1 MAQSRLLLLLLLLVE
16 QSWSEQRKTY
26 HSKISGSNSRFLFSH
41 YPHGQER
48 GHDEH
53 HQSFKKQLESTTM
66 NEIDIESTT
75 LPPTT
80 IIIEEAPIHSELSY
94 DKSLP
99 LRVLD
104 CMTKVSLMD
113 CSKLYVLQNMESRD
127 YNFETS
133 GNLTHD
139 IQQIL
144 LPSYTRSD
152 NKLFEDRLLRLN
164 STEVDRR
171 INRGLALLFNER
183 QVDLTFMPG
192 FRLQISP
199 SQGDVL
205 EFSIKKQFD
214 FAEEG
219 RGRDKDRNK
228 DRDKRGNKK
237 LVKHLVRLGVPVVL
251 LPSMLLAS
259 VLPMMLPALKFATF
273 FTSFVNHAALAA
285 AVMYLAKQHAQE
297 QEEKQTVYFNAGY
310 N

>member
-1 MAQSRLLLLLLLLVE
+1 MAQTRLLLPLLLLVAP
-16 QSWSEQRKTY
+16 SWSELRKTF
-26 HSKISGSNSRFLFSH
+26 HSRISGSSSRFLFSH
-41 YPHGQER
+41 LNHGSER
-48 GHDEH
+48 GHDQH

-66 NEIDIESTT
+66 NESEIEMTT
-75 LPPTT
+75 LTPTT
-80 IIIEEAPIHSELSY
+80 VAPEEESVHSELSY

-113 CSKLYVLQNMESRD
+113 CSKLFVLQNMESKD
-127 YNFETS
+127 NNFETS
-133 GNLTHD
+133 GNITHD

-144 LPSYTRSD
+144 LPSYTRPD

-183 QVDLTFMPG
+183 QIDITFMPG

-199 SQGDVL
+199 SQGDML
-205 EFSIKKQFD
+205 EFSIKKQFSS
-214 FAEEG
+214 EEG
-219 RGRDKDRNK
+219 RGRDGDREKDK
-228 DRDKRGNKK
+228 DKRGNKK
-237 LVKHLVRLGVPVVL
+237 LVKHLIRFGVPVVL

-259 VLPMMLPALKFATF
+259 VMPMMLPALKFATF
-273 FTSFVNHAALAA
+273 FTTFVNHAALAA